1 MTTTIHVIDVSAH
14 TAPIHA
20 GPRIE
25 VEADCPTALTGI
37 ADGSLLKFPS
47 RILRQARYGLPV
59 VMSRAVYE
67 DTVQWSRPPLRDAGE
82 LYNEDT
88 RNWDVLWMAKPAA
101 ADARNFPGMRF
112 GFQMHRV
119 PNWDCNGGVSLQT
132 HYDRITLAVDTMAHD
147 RSGKTCLVITPLRE
161 SSY

>member
-1 MTTTIHVIDVSAH
+1 MTALIHVVDVSAH

-25 VEADCPTALTGI
+25 VDADSSTALNGI
-37 ADGSLLKFPS
+37 ADRSLLKFPS
-47 RILRQARYGLPV
+47 RVLREADYRLPV

-67 DTVQWSRPPLRDAGE
+67 DTVQWNRPPLREADG

-88 RNWDVLWMAKPAA
+88 RIWDVLWMAKPAA
-101 ADARNFPGMRF
+101 ADARNFPGVRF
-112 GFQMHRV
+112 GFQMQRV
-119 PNWDCNGGVSLQT
+119 PNWNCSGGVSRQT
-132 HYDRITLAVDTMAHD
+132 HYDRIALTVETMAYD
-147 RSGKTCLVITPLRE
+147 RSGKTCLVITLLDE